1 MDRQR
6 SGRAAA
12 KAAVLSLAALLC
24 AALPAG
30 CAAGVPRDQYD
41 AVCAERDALRSQLLE
56 AQESLRALE
65 DAPDAAPEDTVRVN
79 ISGEFTATVREL
91 IPDYTLDAETPQV
104 AVVTQFQDGPFTL
117 FVGEL
122 AAELEV
128 GGTYNFA
135 VVPAEGVEISPQD
148 YAAGVPSPEVSIP
161 LYHLRISGA
170 SVAGEEDRG
179 LEGRSL
185 QWERTP

>member
-1 MDRQR
+1 MNRQR
-6 SGRAAA
+6 GGRAAA

-41 AVCAERDALRSQLLE
+41 AVCAERDALRAQLLE
-56 AQESLRALE
+56 AQESLR
-65 DAPDAAPEDTVRVN
+65 APDAAPEDTVRVS

-91 IPDYTLDAETPQV
+91 IADYTLDAETPQV

-122 AAELEV
+122 AADLEV

-135 VVPAEGVEISPQD
+135 VVPAEGVEISPED
-148 YAAGVPSPEVSIP
+148 YAAGVPSPEVAIP
-161 LYHLRISGA
+161 LYHLRIAGA
-170 SVAGEEDRG
+170 SAAGEEDWG